1 MGMCQLLGSLFWF
14 RVPELW
20 VTIPDIYEDHGIMG
34 LTSIIHHEM
43 YVLFSPSFPLSSI
56 ITPQKC
62 NFRRFRVLKMQN
74 FLAFGHIFMVFRN
87 YGSEF
92 HSNYP
97 ELCPLLTTWL
107 AHPRFFKGSVP
118 PVGKHIVTLG
128 RKHPWHLKVG
138 TFSAGFCTKMFLR
151 GCNNQSQLT
160 EQNVVHISTTESG
173 LFITQ

>member
-1 MGMCQLLGSLFWF
+1 MCQLLGSLFWF

-74 FLAFGHIFMVFRN
+74 FLAFGPIFMVFRN

-97 ELCPLLTTWL
+97 KLYPSID
-107 AHPRFFKGSVP
+107 HF
-118 PVGKHIVTLG
+118 
-128 RKHPWHLKVG
+128 VG
-138 TFSAGFCTKMFLR
+138 TSPFLQ
-151 GCNNQSQLT
+151 GVSPHSPPLPCWGQAND
-160 EQNVVHISTTESG
+160 
-173 LFITQ
+173 FI